1 MHIRRRFLSLSLIL
15 LSAMPLASIAQTYPS
30 RAVRIVVGF
39 APGGPTD
46 VLARILAVGLTT
58 ALGQPVIVDNRAGG
72 SGLIG
77 TREVAKAAADGYTL
91 LFAGDAALTVVPQMV
106 ASAGYDAQKDF
117 TPLRLVASQ
126 SNVLVANRAR
136 GYADV
141 TALIAAAKA
150 QPGKLDFGSAGNG
163 SPSHLIGA
171 LFETQTGINM
181 THVPYKGAAPAMTDL
196 LGGQIDML
204 FVGAPV
210 ALQQAKSKELSLLA
224 VTGDARL
231 PSLPNVPTFA
241 ELGIQ
246 GLGADTAI
254 WWSMMGPAGLP
265 APVQARLDAALQ
277 AALAS
282 PEVQK
287 SLKAQGVDILNQDA
301 KTTSQ
306 WIRRDFA
313 KWGKL
318 IQAKK
323 ISAD

>member
-1 MHIRRRFLSLSLIL
+1 MHIRRHFMTLALTL
-15 LSAMPLASIAQTYPS
+15 LSAAPLASVAQTYPS
-30 RAVRIVVGF
+30 RPVRMVVAF

-46 VLARILAVGLTT
+46 VLARILATGLTT

-72 SGLIG
+72 SGSLG
-77 TREVAKAAADGYTL
+77 TREVAKATADGYTL
-91 LFAGDAALTVVPQMV
+91 LFAGDAALTVVPQMMPN
-106 ASAGYDAQKDF
+106 AGYDAQKDF

-126 SNVLVANRAR
+126 SNVLVANRAK
-136 GYADV
+136 GHSDV
-141 TALIAAAKA
+141 KALVAAAKA
-150 QPGKLDFGSAGNG
+150 QPDKLNFGSAGNG

-171 LFETQTGINM
+171 LFEAQTGISM

-196 LGGQIDML
+196 LGGQIDLL

-210 ALQQAKSKELSLLA
+210 ALQQAKRKELSLLA
-224 VTGDARL
+224 VTGAERL
-231 PSLPNVPTFA
+231 PSLPDVPTFA

-254 WWSMMGPAGLP
+254 WWAVMGPAGLP
-265 APVQARLDAALQ
+265 APIQARLDAALQ

-282 PEVQK
+282 PELQK
-287 SLKAQGVDILNQDA
+287 SLKTQGVDVLNQDA
-301 KTTSQ
+301 KATSQ
-306 WIRRDFA
+306 SISRDFA

-318 IQAKK
+318 IQTKK